1 MLASNSIPEFLI
13 GHWFVVERNYNYSSE
28 EAVNYDENI
37 THNFIFNDDGT
48 GFWMVETEKKHSGDK
63 SEKTEQKFNYK
74 WQVQNDKVVFD
85 FYEMSRTFES
95 SFEFLDSVLTL
106 TDPENNTRK
115 YSKK

>member
-28 EAVNYDENI
+28 ESDNYEENV
-37 THNFIFNDDGT
+37 TYNFIFNDDGA
-48 GFWMVETEKKHSGDK
+48 GFWTVETEKKHAGGK
-63 SEKTEQKFNYK
+63 SEKTEQKFKYK
-74 WQVQNDKVVFD
+74 WKVQDDKIVLE

-95 SFEFLDSVLTL
+95 SFEYLDSVLTL
-106 TDPENNTRK
+106 TDPDNKTRK